1 MSHPFDLS
9 GKTVLVTGATSG
21 LGYQTAVS
29 IAEMGGRVVIT
40 GRREELLANALSEL
54 TGEGHTAC
62 PADLTSAEDRERLI
76 SQLPPLD
83 GIAHCAGITLLH
95 PFKFS
100 DEARFHQVYSIN
112 VEAPFF
118 LTQKILKDKLLLNGA
133 SIVFVSSL
141 APFTGTKGHSIYAG
155 TKASVIALARVL
167 AHELAPSRIRAN
179 SIAPAMVKTAVV
191 EGFIQQVSPERAAAD
206 EARYPLGYGEPRDVA
221 NAIIFFLSSASKWIT
236 GSNLIMDAGLT

>member
-1 MSHPFDLS
+1 MSHPFDLT
-9 GKTVLVTGATSG
+9 GRTVLVTGATSG
-21 LGYQTAVS
+21 LGRQTALS

-40 GRREELLANALSEL
+40 GRRGELLAQTLGEL
-54 TGEGHTAC
+54 AGEGHAVCT
-62 PADLTSAEDRERLI
+62 ADLTLPEDRERLVG
-76 SQLPPLD
+76 QLPPLD

-100 DEARFHQVYSIN
+100 DEARFHQVYAIN

-118 LTQKILKDKLLLNGA
+118 LTQKILKERRLQNEG

-155 TKASVIALARVL
+155 SKASVIALARVL

-191 EGFIQQVSPERAAAD
+191 EGFIQQVSPERAASD

-221 NAIIFFLSSASKWIT
+221 NAIVFFLSSASKWIT

>member
-1 MSHPFDLS
+1 MSHPFDLT
-9 GKTVLVTGATSG
+9 GKTILVTGATSG

-40 GRREELLANALSEL
+40 GRREELLNRALTEL
-54 TGEGHTAC
+54 AGDGHAAC

-133 SIVFVSSL
+133 S
-141 APFTGTKGHSIYAG
+141 T
-155 TKASVIALARVL
+155 
-167 AHELAPSRIRAN
+167 
-179 SIAPAMVKTAVV
+179 
-191 EGFIQQVSPERAAAD
+191 
-206 EARYPLGYGEPRDVA
+206 
-221 NAIIFFLSSASKWIT
+221 
-236 GSNLIMDAGLT
+236 LIE

>member
-1 MSHPFDLS
+1 MSHPFDLT
-9 GKTVLVTGATSG
+9 GRTILVTGATSG

-40 GRREELLANALSEL
+40 GRREELLAKTLSDLE
-54 TGEGHTAC
+54 GEGHLAC
-62 PADLTSAEDRERLI
+62 PADLTSAEDRDRLI
-76 SQLPPLD
+76 SQLPPLN
-83 GIAHCAGITLLH
+83 GIAHCAGLTLLH

-100 DEARFHQVYSIN
+100 DEARFQQVYSIN

-118 LTQKILKDKLLLNGA
+118 LTQKILKGKLLLNEA

-155 TKASVIALARVL
+155 SKASIIALARVL

-191 EGFIQQVSPERAAAD
+191 EGFIQQVSSERAEAD